1 LEYQPVDFEI
11 EVARE
16 ALTRVF
22 GFEDFRPGQAEIL
35 NAVLTGENVFAVM
48 PTGAGKSLCYQ
59 LPAILRPGLTIV
71 VSPLIALMRDQVES
85 LKARGIAAETLNS
98 SNGAEDN
105 AAIEAAL
112 RRRRFR
118 LLYVAPE
125 RLIRPD
131 TANLLREAGAN
142 VLAIDEAHCVSQWGH
157 DFRPE
162 YRNFAEIARRIGHLQ
177 IIAVTATADAP
188 TRADIIDKLFPAR
201 PHVFLRS
208 FDRPNLYLAMARKT
222 NPASQIEAVIALH
235 KGQSG
240 IVYCSSR
247 KNTERLSLELCRKG
261 IHALPYHAG
270 LDAMVRTSHQDEF
283 LRQDGI
289 VIVAT
294 IAFGMGIDKPNVR
307 FVCHA
312 DLPQSI
318 EAYYQEIGR
327 AGRDGLPAE
336 TLTLYSEADILLRER
351 QIRESG
357 APPER
362 KRIEKRKL
370 NALIALCES
379 PFCRRQSLLR
389 AFGEDSNP
397 CGHCDVCDGRWGFF
411 NGTLVAQKLMSAIH
425 RTSGRFF
432 AAHLGNLLAGRMTE
446 AIRRQGHDLLPTFG
460 VGKEFAPARW
470 KSLFH
475 QLHGAELITQD
486 PEDRDRWVLTGAG
499 RAVLRGEA
507 PLQLREDVA
516 LSSQRSARLRARLA
530 EIEATQSEDSK
541 PSGNARFT
549 AARPVSEVAP
559 VPLSVNEKRLLV
571 GLKAKRLEFAR
582 AQKLPPY
589 VIFHDRVLI
598 EMVRKQPRTEEELI
612 AIPGIGTTKASRFG
626 SAFLAVIAALRSEP

>member
-1 LEYQPVDFEI
+1 VSFEI
-11 EVARE
+11 GEARE
-16 ALTRVF
+16 ALTRAF
-22 GFEDFRPGQAEIL
+22 GFADFRPGQVEIL
-35 NAVLTGENVFAVM
+35 SAVLSGKNVFAVM

-85 LKARGIAAETLNS
+85 LKARGIAAAALNS
-98 SNGAEDN
+98 SNSSEDN
-105 AAIEAAL
+105 FAIETGL
-112 RRRRFR
+112 RRRRYR
-118 LLYVAPE
+118 LLYIAPE

-131 TANLLREAGAN
+131 TASLLSEAGAT

-162 YRNFAEIARRIGHLQ
+162 YRNFAEVAHRIGNLQ
-177 IIAVTATADAP
+177 TIAVTATADAP
-188 TRADIIDKLFPAR
+188 TRAEIIAKLFPTR
-201 PHVFLRS
+201 PQVFLRS

-222 NPASQIEAVIALH
+222 DPARQIEAVIARH

-247 KNTERLSLELCRKG
+247 KNTERLSLELGGSG
-261 IHALPYHAG
+261 IAALPYHAG
-270 LDAMVRTSHQDEF
+270 LDALVRTSHQDEF
-283 LRQDGI
+283 LNCDGI

-336 TLTLYSEADILLRER
+336 TLTLYSDADILLRER
-351 QIRESG
+351 QIVESG

-379 PFCRRQSLLR
+379 PRCRRQSLLA
-389 AFGEDSNP
+389 AFGEDAKP

-411 NGTLVAQKLMSAIH
+411 NGTLAAQKLMSAIH

-432 AAHLGNLLAGRMTE
+432 GTHIGNLLSGRMTE
-446 AIRRQGHDLLPTFG
+446 AIRRHGHDLLPTFG
-460 VGKEFAPARW
+460 VGKEFAPAQW

-475 QLHGAELITQD
+475 QLHAAELIIQD

-499 RAVLRGEA
+499 RAVLKGEA

-516 LSSQRSARLRARLA
+516 LSPKRRSRLRTRLA
-530 EIEATQSEDSK
+530 EIQTSQSEDPNS
-541 PSGNARFT
+541 SGNDVFAP
-549 AARPVSEVAP
+549 ARPAETL
-559 VPLSVNEKRLLV
+559 VPLTVNENRLFAALKTKRI
-571 GLKAKRLEFAR
+571 EIAR
-582 AQKLPPY
+582 MQKLPAY
-589 VIFHDRVLI
+589 VIFHDRVLT
-598 EMVRKQPRTEEELI
+598 EMARRQPRTTAELI
-612 AIPGIGTTKASRFG
+612 TIPGIGAAKASSFG
-626 SAFLAVIAALRSEP
+626 PAFLAIIAAFRSEP